1 MVSGIFIGVG
11 YEIRKNILQQ
21 IKEKKQES
29 EFQARIS
36 GELAKKAKDEVNRFE
51 KVLKSSLRKMW
62 ILICS
67 LAVVN
72 LYGYAYS

>member
-1 MVSGIFIGVG
+1 LVSAIFIGVG
-11 YEIRKNILQQ
+11 YEIRKNIFQQ

-51 KVLKSSLRKMW
+51 KVVKSSLRNMW
-62 ILICS
+62 IIIYS
-67 LAVVN
+67 MAVVN
-72 LYGYAYS
+72 IYGYAYS